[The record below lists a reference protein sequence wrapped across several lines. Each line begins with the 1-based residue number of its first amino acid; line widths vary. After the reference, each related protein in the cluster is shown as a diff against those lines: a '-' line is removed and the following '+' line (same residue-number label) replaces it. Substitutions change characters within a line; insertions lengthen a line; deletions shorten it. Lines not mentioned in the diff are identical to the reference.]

1 MAATTALSTKD
12 MANQKIINLGAP
24 SNPND
29 AARKTDVDT
38 AQSAAQAYTDAQLAG
53 VVSGMVL
60 KGSVRAV
67 STTNVNLAAP
77 GTSIDGVT
85 AANGDVFLLAG
96 QTTGSQNGPYVFN
109 GSAVA
114 MTRATNWDSAGEAVV
129 GSYWI
134 VREGTNAD
142 KFAIMTN
149 DTFVL
154 NTTTAAFIYIGAVGG
169 SGFTSFKQDIPAISA
184 GATGTIT
191 HNLNSR
197 DVAWAIRLTGSPYN
211 FVTDVEVEATTV
223 NTLDIKPDVA
233 MTSAQYRI
241 MIWLVP

>member
-1 MAATTALSTKD
+1 

-38 AQSAAQAYTDAQLAG
+38 AQSAAQTYTDTQLAA
-53 VVSGMVL
+53 VVSGQTL
-60 KGSVRAV
+60 KGAVRAV
-67 STTNVNLAAP
+67 STTNVTLATP
-77 GTSIDGVT
+77 GTTIDGLT
-85 AANGDVFLLAG
+85 AANGEIFLLAG

-109 GSAVA
+109 GSASP

-129 GSYWI
+129 GSYWV

-142 KFAIMTN
+142 KFALMTN
-149 DTFVL
+149 DSFTL
-154 NTTTAAFIYIGAVGG
+154 NTTTAAFAYIGSVAGG
-169 SGFTSFKQDIPAISA
+169 GFTSFKQDVPAISA

-191 HNLNSR
+191 HNLNTR
-197 DVAWAIRLTGSPYN
+197 DVAWALRLTGSPYN
-211 FVTDVEVEATTV
+211 YVTDVEIEATTV

-241 MIWLVP
+241 MIWAT